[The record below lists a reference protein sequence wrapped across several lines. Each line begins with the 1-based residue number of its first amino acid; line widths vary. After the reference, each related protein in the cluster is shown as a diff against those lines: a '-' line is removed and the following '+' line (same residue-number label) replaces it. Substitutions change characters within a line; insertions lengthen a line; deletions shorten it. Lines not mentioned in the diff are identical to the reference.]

1 MKKLEL
7 IKKRDEENKGQ
18 QIVSSVVK
26 IDQKE
31 QVEAIESVK
40 KSIDVLY
47 EFMNGKEDYDFDK
60 LSKQLE
66 ILHSK
71 LDFTPILE
79 SLEKL
84 SSKPEPTVK
93 ALEIKDFQ
101 KLLQAVEKNKP
112 VPVELNKLEKAIIEV
127 KQRIQESS
135 VLEQAPE
142 DFQPVRR
149 VIKLGNRL
157 VFDDQATPSRGGGGG
172 GVAPPEMYYQP
183 ITQAGAGTTAL
194 VGAVSGKRIKVTNY
208 VVVMGGAGT
217 LKFQSASSDIT
228 GTMSFGAN
236 GGVSV
241 SGTEFSPAFQ
251 TGVGEGLNMVTT
263 GAAGNGHISYFLE

>member
-1 MKKLEL
+1 MKKLDL

-26 IDQKE
+26 IDQVE
-31 QVEAIESVK
+31 QVKAIESVK
-40 KSIDVLY
+40 KSIDNLY

-60 LSKQLE
+60 LAKQLD

-79 SLEKL
+79 GLEKL

-112 VPVELNKLEKAIIEV
+112 VPVELTKLEKAIIEV

-135 VLEQAPE
+135 VIEQAPE
-142 DFQPVRR
+142 EYQPVRR
-149 VIKLGNRL
+149 VVKLGNRL
-157 VFDDQATPSRGGGGG
+157 IFDDQPTPSRSGGGG
-172 GVAPPEMYYQP
+172 GVANPDVMFAK
-183 ITQAGAGTTAL
+183 IALSGAGTDTL
-194 VGAVSGKRIKVTNY
+194 VAATSKHISVVGY
-208 VVVMGGAGT
+208 VVVFPESGT
-217 LKFQSASSDIT
+217 VTFKSGTTAIT
-228 GTMSFGAN
+228 GAMSFAAN
-236 GGVSV
+236 GGAAAA
-241 SGTEFSPAFQ
+241 GTEHFPVFQ
-251 TGVGEGLNMVTT
+251 TAIGEALNITTT
-263 GAAGNGHISYFLE
+263 GSGAQGHLSYILE